1 MSRCVEIK
9 VIRRS
14 IFCAASPAK
23 GCARVDSIL
32 PELPSAVQRLPAGDG
47 AEEELRRRR
56 GIMKKDVLQPEAVI
70 ARSPATGAA
79 ELCEVPNL
87 KALPG
92 AEKPA
97 RRDIHHSP
105 AGAAQKKATTHGE
118 SPPFEDADF
127 VDTARSTKS
136 AKPLLLRCLFH
147 GKSYSAS
154 GPGKRRR
161 VSQQHL
167 RG

>member
-47 AEEELRRRR
+47 AKEELRRRR

-70 ARSPATGAA
+70 ARSPATAAA
-79 ELCEVPNL
+79 ERCGEVPNL

-97 RRDIHHSP
+97 RRDIH
-105 AGAAQKKATTHGE
+105 
-118 SPPFEDADF
+118 PPRA
-127 VDTARSTKS
+127 
-136 AKPLLLRCLFH
+136 
-147 GKSYSAS
+147 
-154 GPGKRRR
+154 
-161 VSQQHL
+161 
-167 RG
+167 